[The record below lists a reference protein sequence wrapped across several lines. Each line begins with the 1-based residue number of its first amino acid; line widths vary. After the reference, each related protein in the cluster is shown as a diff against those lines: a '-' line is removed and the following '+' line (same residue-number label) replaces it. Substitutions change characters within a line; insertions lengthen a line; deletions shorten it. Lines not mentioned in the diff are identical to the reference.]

1 MTTTNFDLAI
11 DGDGIALLTWNMP
24 DRSMN
29 VITLQGIEELSAIVD
44 QLVADAAVK
53 GVVVTSAKEAFCGGA
68 DITLLESL
76 GRTYA
81 AFAKEMGEEQAALRF
96 FEESRK
102 LSLLYRRI
110 ETCGKPWVAALNGTA
125 MGGGFEFA
133 LACHHRVAAQNP
145 KTRLGLPEIKV
156 GLFPGAGGTTRI
168 ARMLPPADALQFLL
182 KGDQLRV
189 EGAKAMKLID
199 AVVAHGDLVAAA
211 KDWIKA
217 GGKAKNP
224 WDVEGFKLPG
234 GRVWSPSG
242 MQTFS
247 AANAIYRRETYD
259 NYPAIRAGRWRW
271 RRRRSACRTGT
282 RHVRRAA

>member
-1 MTTTNFDLAI
+1 MTSTNFDLAI

-102 LSLLYRRI
+102 LSLVYRRI

-168 ARMLPPADALQFLL
+168 ARMLPPADALQYLL
-182 KGDQLRV
+182 KGAELTV
-189 EGAKAMKLID
+189 ERAKGMKLVD
-199 AVVAHGDLVAAA
+199 AVV
-211 KDWIKA
+211 
-217 GGKAKNP
+217 P
-224 WDVEGFKLPG
+224 
-234 GRVWSPSG
+234 
-242 MQTFS
+242 
-247 AANAIYRRETYD
+247 
-259 NYPAIRAGRWRW
+259 PA
-271 RRRRSACRTGT
+271 
-282 RHVRRAA
+282 